1 MEGKG
6 TEMRKTIFLVFLL
19 LIALW
24 PVSGLA
30 GEDVGSLMQKMQE
43 KYSGLEAAT
52 ASYTRDVITRS
63 MSMMGMQTSG
73 DLATG
78 RLFFQLP
85 HFIRMEQE
93 TPTHEILVSDGVVL
107 LWYLPEKKTLYKYPA
122 EKFGKELTVLRD
134 LFRGLN
140 NVRKRFR
147 VELLE
152 KTKTSAF
159 RLKLTPDPPWEQV
172 DYLIVSLSSTLE
184 IQGLDIHNPFGGI
197 TRFTIKGLKSAG
209 PFKRDFFKLEVPEGT
224 KVIQEQQ

>member
-6 TEMRKTIFLVFLL
+6 TEMRRPIFLVFLL
-19 LIALW
+19 FVVSW

-30 GEDVGSLMQKMQE
+30 GEDVGPLMRKIQE
-43 KYSGLEAAT
+43 KYAGLEAAT

-93 TPTHEILVSDGVVL
+93 TPTHEILVSDGAVL

-134 LFRGLN
+134 LFQGLN
-140 NVRKRFR
+140 KVERRFH
-147 VELLE
+147 VDLLE
-152 KTKTSAF
+152 KTKDGAF

-184 IQGLDIHNPFGGI
+184 IQGLDIHNPFGGV
-197 TRFTIKGLKSAG
+197 TRFTIKGLKAAG
-209 PFKRDFFKLEVPEGT
+209 PFKKDFFKLQVPEDT
-224 KVIQEQQ
+224 NVIQEQ